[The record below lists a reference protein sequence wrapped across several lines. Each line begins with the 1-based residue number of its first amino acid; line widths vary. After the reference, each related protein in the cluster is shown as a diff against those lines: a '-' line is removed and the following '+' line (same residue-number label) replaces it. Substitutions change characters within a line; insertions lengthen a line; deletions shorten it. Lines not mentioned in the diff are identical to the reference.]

1 MQTILSGWN
10 IMRALR
16 LVVGIMAMAQAYQLD
31 SWPLA
36 IAGFFVMLL
45 ALANLG
51 CCGAGGCGVKSSSLK
66 SNDQNEI
73 IYEELDNQ
81 K

>member
-16 LVVGIMAMAQAYQLD
+16 LVVGIMAMVQAYQQG

-51 CCGAGGCGVKSSSLK
+51 CCGAGGCSFKSSSK